1 MGSQGTR
8 VTHNKTTLNIPN
20 TMNLQ
25 LVRQQLAPTG
35 VLRAGINMSNFLL
48 VTGKDA
54 QGDPEGVSP
63 SIARAIAD
71 KLSVPV
77 SLISYPGPGAL
88 ADALAEGA
96 WDIGNIANEKERAK
110 TICFSPA
117 YCDIQATY
125 LVPAGSA
132 IQKIEDVDKPNIR
145 IVAKERSAYDLW
157 LTENIKFATIIRTKS
172 IDESFKVFCEED
184 YEVLA
189 GLRPKLLEEAEKLP
203 GSMIV
208 PGSFTVIGQSIGC
221 KRGLPEAAAFL
232 HQFVEE
238 AKKTGLVSKLIEK
251 YGVQGK
257 LSTAAP

>member
-1 MGSQGTR
+1 
-8 VTHNKTTLNIPN
+8 
-20 TMNLQ
+20 MNLQ

-35 VLRAGINMSNFLL
+35 VLRAGINMTNFLL
-48 VTGKDA
+48 VTSKDA
-54 QGDPEGVSP
+54 EGLPEGVSP
-63 SIARAIAD
+63 AVARAIAE

-77 SLISYPGPGAL
+77 QLISYPGPGPL
-88 ADALAEGA
+88 ADALAE

-125 LVPAGSA
+125 LVPAGSE
-132 IQKIEDVDKPNIR
+132 IQKIEDVDKPNVR
-145 IVAKERSAYDLW
+145 IVAKARSAYDLW

-172 IDESFKVFCEED
+172 IDESFKAFCDEG

-189 GLRPKLLEEAEKLP
+189 GLRPKLLDESAKLP
-203 GSMIV
+203 GSTIL
-208 PGSFTVIGQSIGC
+208 PGSFTVIGQSVGC
-221 KRGLPEAAAFL
+221 KRDLPEAAEFL

-238 AKKTGLVSKLIEK
+238 AKASGLITGLIEK

-257 LSTAAP
+257 LAAAAPAQN

>member
-1 MGSQGTR
+1 
-8 VTHNKTTLNIPN
+8 
-20 TMNLQ
+20 MNLQ

-48 VTGKDA
+48 VTSKDA
-54 QGDPEGVSP
+54 EGLPEGVSP
-63 SIARAIAD
+63 ALAKAIAD

-77 SLISYPGPGAL
+77 QLISYPGPGAL

-132 IQKIEDVDKPNIR
+132 IQKMEDVDKPNVR

-157 LTENIKFATIIRTKS
+157 LTENIKNATIIRTKS
-172 IDESFKVFCEED
+172 IDESFTAFCEEG

-189 GLRPKLLEEAEKLP
+189 GLRPKLLDEAAKLP
-203 GSMIV
+203 GSTILT
-208 PGSFTVIGQSIGC
+208 GSFTVIGQSVGC
-221 KRGLPEAAAFL
+221 KRNLPEAAAFL

-238 AKKTGLVSKLIEK
+238 AKTSGLISSLIEK

-257 LSTAAP
+257 LAPAAPAS

>member
-1 MGSQGTR
+1 
-8 VTHNKTTLNIPN
+8 
-20 TMNLQ
+20 MNLQ

-54 QGDPEGVSP
+54 EGLPEGVSP
-63 SIARAIAD
+63 AVAKAIAE

-77 SLISYPGPGAL
+77 KLITYPGPGAL
-88 ADALAEGA
+88 ADALGEGA

-125 LVPAGSA
+125 LVPAGSV
-132 IQKIEDVDKPNIR
+132 IQKIDDVDKPNIR

-157 LTENIKFATIIRTKS
+157 LTENIKHATIIRTKS
-172 IDESFKVFCEED
+172 IDESFTAFCDEG

-189 GLRPKLLEEAEKLP
+189 GLRPKLLDEAKKLP
-203 GSMIV
+203 GSTILS
-208 PGSFTVIGQSIGC
+208 GSFTVIGQSVGC
-221 KRGLPEAAAFL
+221 KRGLPEAAEFL
-232 HQFVEE
+232 HQFVEDS
-238 AKKTGLVSKLIEK
+238 KKSGLIASLIEK
-251 YGVQGK
+251 YGVDGN
-257 LSTAAP
+257 LAPAALHAS

>member
-1 MGSQGTR
+1 
-8 VTHNKTTLNIPN
+8 
-20 TMNLQ
+20 MNLQ

-48 VTGKDA
+48 VTSKDA
-54 QGDPEGVSP
+54 EGLPEGVSP
-63 SIARAIAD
+63 ALAKAIAD

-77 SLISYPGPGAL
+77 QLISYPGPGAL

-132 IQKIEDVDKPNIR
+132 IQKMEDVDKPNVR
-145 IVAKERSAYDLW
+145 IVVKERSAYDLW
-157 LTENIKFATIIRTKS
+157 LTENIKTATIIRAKS
-172 IDESFKVFCEED
+172 IDESFTKFCEEGC
-184 YEVLA
+184 EVLA
-189 GLRPKLLEEAEKLP
+189 GLRPKLLDETTKLP
-203 GSMIV
+203 GSRIL
-208 PGSFTVIGQSIGC
+208 PGSFTVIGQSVGC
-221 KRGLPEAAAFL
+221 KRGLLEAAEFL

-238 AKKTGLVSKLIEK
+238 SKASGLICSLIEK
-251 YGVQGK
+251 YGVEGK
-257 LSTAAP
+257 LSTAVPANS

>member
-1 MGSQGTR
+1 
-8 VTHNKTTLNIPN
+8 
-20 TMNLQ
+20 MNLQ

-35 VLRAGINMSNFLL
+35 VLRAGINMTNFLL
-48 VTGKDA
+48 VTSKDA
-54 QGDPEGVSP
+54 EGLPEGVSP
-63 SIARAIAD
+63 AVARAIAE

-77 SLISYPGPGAL
+77 QLISYPGPGAL

-132 IQKIEDVDKPNIR
+132 IQKIEDVDQPNVR

-172 IDESFKVFCEED
+172 IDESFKAFCDEG

-189 GLRPKLLEEAEKLP
+189 GLRPKLIDESAKLP
-203 GSMIV
+203 GSTILQ
-208 PGSFTVIGQSIGC
+208 GSFTVIGQSVGC
-221 KRGLPEAAAFL
+221 KRGLPEAAVFI
-232 HQFVEE
+232 HQFVED
-238 AKKTGLVSKLIEK
+238 AKQSGLITSLIEK

-257 LSTAAP
+257 LAAAAPV

>member
-1 MGSQGTR
+1 
-8 VTHNKTTLNIPN
+8 
-20 TMNLQ
+20 MNLQ

-48 VTGKDA
+48 VTNKDA
-54 QGDPEGVSP
+54 EGLPDGVSP
-63 SIARAIAD
+63 ALARAIAD

-77 SLISYPGPGAL
+77 KLIAYPGPGAL
-88 ADALAEGA
+88 ADALCE

-132 IQKIEDVDKPNIR
+132 IQKIEDVDKPDIR

-157 LTENIKFATIIRTKS
+157 LTENIKNATIIRTKS
-172 IDESFKVFCEED
+172 IDESFTKFCDEG

-189 GLRPKLLEEAEKLP
+189 GLRPKLLDEATKLP
-203 GSMIV
+203 GSTIL
-208 PGSFTVIGQSIGC
+208 PGSFTVIGQSVGC
-221 KRGLPEAAAFL
+221 RRDIPEAAKFL
-232 HQFVEE
+232 HDFVED
-238 AKKTGLVSKLIEK
+238 AKASGLISSLIEK

-257 LSTAAP
+257 LATAAPSH